1 MTGLEASAWSSI
13 DRALKSRNFRFAHTR
28 GGVTAYVGAVRCG
41 KVEVPL
47 RVDITDPLMM
57 PPPKIV
63 ITDDAVKGRVGA
75 HLNTDQTLC
84 YAEAEVEEYDIYN
97 AGGAILRVLESAT
110 TTLRQALHSSTT
122 EDLQREFV
130 AYWKAD
136 TFLFTDLPPNYGGK
150 AITVTWTRAG
160 RNSQIVTIADRVDRW
175 TDAKIGDAG
184 EAHVL
189 RSSRPF
195 NTGVGDGPGKTLTSL
210 RAWLTHFVDDEAA
223 IARAFS
229 PGVLDRGTLLLIAE
243 NGAVAAAFAWPAMA
257 KLAYAKAP
265 AARRA
270 KQIQHSE
277 DQMTTE
283 KSVAESLSLTDLV
296 NARLAGPSPLIGK
309 SIAIVGAGA
318 IGSRV
323 CLELAR
329 SGAGQSEH
337 PFLIID
343 PDRFQAQNFA
353 RHVLG
358 IAMVKQPKALAMA
371 DELRRLHPGLAV
383 EGVHRNVFEL
393 VHRLATYDLIVDATG
408 ANPVAL
414 RLNAEA
420 VSRRKAGEDFPPILH
435 AAIHGNGL
443 AAQTIL
449 VTDPGHACLK
459 CLRPQHGLYK
469 ASPLKPGVETDFESA
484 SCGDGA
490 HVTYAASAPILAA
503 ALTVQATL
511 DWAADPAKPG
521 ARVRTRVLNTEL
533 TSPPKDR
540 SWAIEPQCPA
550 CQTPAP

>member
-1 MTGLEASAWSSI
+1 MTSLEASAWSSI

-28 GGVTAYVGAVRCG
+28 GSVTAYIGSVRCG
-41 KVEVPL
+41 TINVPL

-63 ITDDAVKGRVGA
+63 ITDEAVRRRIGA
-75 HLNTDQTLC
+75 HLNTNQTLC
-84 YAEAEVEEYDIYN
+84 YAEGDVEEYDLYN

-122 EDLQREFV
+122 GDLQREFV

-136 TFLFTDLPPNYGGK
+136 TFLFTDLPSNYGGK

-160 RNSQIVTIADRVDRW
+160 RESQIVTIADRAGRW
-175 TDAKIGDAG
+175 TDAKLSDAG
-184 EAHVL
+184 EAYVL

-195 NTGVGDGPGKTLTSL
+195 NTGVGDGPGKTPASL

-223 IARAFS
+223 LVRAFS
-229 PGVLDRGTLLLIAE
+229 PGVLDGGMLVLMAE

-270 KQIQHSE
+270 RQIERSE
-277 DQMTTE
+277 DQMTTA
-283 KSVAESLSLTDLV
+283 KSVAESLSLADLV
-296 NARLAGPSPLIGK
+296 NARLAAPSPLIGK

-329 SGAGQSEH
+329 SGAGQSER
-337 PFLIID
+337 PLLIID
-343 PDRFQAQNFA
+343 PDLFQAQNFA
-353 RHVLG
+353 RHILG
-358 IAMVKQPKALAMA
+358 IAVVKQSKALAMA
-371 DELRRLHPGLAV
+371 DELRRLHPGFAV
-383 EGVHRNVFEL
+383 DGAHRSVFEL
-393 VHRLATYDLIVDATG
+393 LHRLATYDLIVDATG

-420 VSRRKAGEDFPPILH
+420 VSRRQAGGNFPPILH

-443 AAQTIL
+443 AVQTIL
-449 VTDPGHACLK
+449 VTDTGHACLK
-459 CLRPQHGLYK
+459 CLRPRHGLYK
-469 ASPLKPGVETDFESA
+469 ANPLKPGVRTDFESA
-484 SCGDGA
+484 RCGDGA
-490 HVTYAASAPILAA
+490 HVTYAASAPALAA

-521 ARVRTRVLNTEL
+521 ARIRTRVLNTEL

-540 SWAIEPQCPA
+540 SWAIEPECPA
-550 CQTPAP
+550 CQTRAP

>member
-1 MTGLEASAWSSI
+1 MTGLEASAWSAI
-13 DRALKSRNFRFAHTR
+13 DRALKSRNFSFAHTR
-28 GGVTAYVGAVRCG
+28 GGVTAYVGVLRCG
-41 KVEVPL
+41 KVDVPL
-47 RVDITDPLMM
+47 RVEITDPLMM
-57 PPPKIV
+57 PPPGIV
-63 ITDDAVKGRVGA
+63 ITDATVRRRIGA

-84 YAEAEVEEYDIYN
+84 YAESDVEEYDLYN

-136 TFLFTDLPPNYGGK
+136 TFLFTDLPPDYGGK

-160 RNSQIVTIADRVDRW
+160 RDSQIVTLPDRAGRW
-175 TDAKIGDAG
+175 TDAKVSDAG
-184 EAHVL
+184 EAYVL
-189 RSSRPF
+189 KCSRSL
-195 NTGVGDGPGKTLTSL
+195 NTGIGDGPGKTLASL
-210 RAWLTHFVDDEAA
+210 RAWLAHFVDDDAA
-223 IARAFS
+223 LARAFS
-229 PGVLDRGTLLLIAE
+229 PGVLDRGTLVLMAD
-243 NGAVAAAFAWPAMA
+243 NGAVAATFAWPAMA
-257 KLAYAKAP
+257 KIAYAKAP

-270 KQIQHSE
+270 KQIEHSE

-283 KSVAESLSLTDLV
+283 KSVAESLSLADLV

-309 SIAIVGAGA
+309 SVAIVGAGA

-329 SGAGQSEH
+329 SGAGQSER
-337 PFLIID
+337 PMLIID
-343 PDRFQAQNFA
+343 PDLFQAQNFA

-371 DELRRLHPGLAV
+371 DELHRLHPGLQV
-383 EGVHRNVFEL
+383 EGIRRNVFEL
-393 VHRLATYDLIVDATG
+393 LPRLATYDLIIDATG

-420 VSRRKAGEDFPPILH
+420 VSRRQTGEAFPPILH

-443 AAQTIL
+443 AVQTIL
-449 VTDPGHACLK
+449 VADPDHACLK

-469 ASPLKPGVETDFESA
+469 ANPLKPGVATDFESA

-490 HVTYAASAPILAA
+490 HVTYAASAPTLAA
-503 ALTVQATL
+503 ALVVQATL
-511 DWAADPAKPG
+511 DWAAVSGKPG

-540 SWAIEPQCPA
+540 SWAVEPQCPA